1 MKKFEFENYLPEKL
15 GVSSRWI
22 EKFLDRLDE
31 KKICMHSFLMLKE
44 GKIIA
49 EGYWKPF
56 DREHLHRM
64 YSVSKTF
71 VSAAIGILSDQ
82 GKISLENKIIDYF
95 PDKLPEGELHHY
107 VKEMNIRDLLI
118 MATPYSCG
126 TTYKFADKDWVWT
139 FFNEKNVHPS
149 GTVFYYD
156 TSGTYILNVIVE
168 RVTGKPFL
176 EFLKD
181 HMLREIGFSE
191 NAWCIK
197 APEGY
202 SWGGSGV
209 MATTRDLAKFA
220 SVFLNGGKFN
230 GKQYISSEYVRN
242 ATKKQ
247 IFNNNEGAGQR
258 SNAGYGYQ
266 IWILE
271 NGAFAFRGMGS
282 QHAICIPEK
291 DFLFVCTADTQGS
304 TFHDEAIYDYLWF
317 EVVEKISGGLADD
330 QEACERL
337 AKRCESLAFLPP
349 DGNAD
354 SEIREKINGVPYI
367 LNENPMKISKLSVEF
382 DKEIGIL
389 NYTTPRGDK
398 KLYFGLKHYLE
409 GDFPETHYSGDTIG
423 NPANRMYKSTSC
435 GVWVDKTQLI
445 IRTYIIDDYFGNLT
459 IVLSFKNNE
468 IGVRMQKNAEWFLDE
483 YHGFAGGI
491 IENDLH
497 KQPAQSS
504 LA

>member
-1 MKKFEFENYLPEKL
+1 MKRFDFETCTPEKL
-15 GVSSRWI
+15 GVSSKWI
-22 EKFLDRLDE
+22 GRFLDRLEE
-31 KKICMHSFLMLKE
+31 KKICMHSFLMLRK

-56 DREHLHRM
+56 DKDYLHRM

-71 VSAAIGILSDQ
+71 VSAAIGILADQ
-82 GKISLENKIIDYF
+82 GKISLEDKIVAYF
-95 PDKLPEGELHHY
+95 PDKLPGGELHPF
-107 VKEMNIRDLLI
+107 VKEMNIRDLLM

-126 TTYKFADKDWVWT
+126 TTYKFTDKDWAWT
-139 FFNEKNVHPS
+139 FFNEKDVHPA

-230 GKQYISSEYVRN
+230 GKQYISGEYVKD

-247 IFNNNEGAGQR
+247 IFNNTDGAGQR
-258 SNAGYGYQ
+258 CNAGYGYQ
-266 IWILE
+266 IWILN
-271 NGAFAFRGMGS
+271 NGAFSFRGMGS

-304 TFHDEAIYDYLWF
+304 AFQDEAIYDYLWF
-317 EVVEKISGGLADD
+317 EVVEKISDLTGELTDD
-330 QEACERL
+330 QEANEGL
-337 AKRCESLAFLPP
+337 LKRCESLDFIPP
-349 DGNAD
+349 DGDAD
-354 SEIREKINGVPYI
+354 SEIMDKINGVPYA
-367 LNENPMKISKLSVEF
+367 LNENPMGISKLCVEF
-382 DKEIGIL
+382 DKNIGIL

-398 KLYFGLKHYLE
+398 KLYFGLKHFLE
-409 GDFPETHYSGDTIG
+409 GHFPETHYSGHTIG
-423 NPANRMYKSTSC
+423 NPANRMYRSTSC
-435 GVWVDKTQLI
+435 GVWACETQLV
-445 IRTYIIDDYFGNLT
+445 IRTYVIDDYFGNLT

-483 YHGFAGGI
+483 YQGYAGGYC
-491 IENDLH
+491 
-497 KQPAQSS
+497 
-504 LA
+504 